1 MAKPVTVGAYEAK
14 THLPELLRRV
24 AKGERITITKHGH
37 PVAELVPA
45 SGDRRRQV
53 AEAIADIEKLRR
65 GRKLGS
71 MTIRQLI
78 DEGRRF

>member
-1 MAKPVTVGAYEAK
+1 MATTTVGAYEAK

-24 AKGERITITKHGH
+24 EKGERITITKHGH

-45 SGDRRRQV
+45 SDERRQRV
-53 AEAIADIEKLRR
+53 SEAIAGLKEFSR
-65 GRKLGS
+65 GRKLDGV
-71 MTIRQLI
+71 TIRELI